1 MPLFIEAIIT
11 TIAVSAFL
19 AAIFYILYLTA
30 VKGSESA
37 LQLYNRFK
45 KGYSEHS
52 RNKRVG
58 EKMNEY
64 KAISNVGRKP
74 FLHSVLP
81 FSFFLLVILVLLF
94 KLVFFTAIVSDSMQ
108 PTFKKGDLVL
118 MQKVSVVPEE
128 GDIIMFEQPNY
139 MLPITHRVIALTDE
153 GVRTAGDAVGRAD
166 PWIVHEEEIMAKAV
180 QVEEKPLVIEDVGN
194 YFILDAR
201 EMRYNPKYGSE
212 YTFVKNIFLTLR
224 VYGYAVCILAIMG
237 YVILTL
243 KEAKKR

>member
-1 MPLFIEAIIT
+1 MQPFIEAIIT
-11 TIAVSAFL
+11 TITVSAFL

-30 VKGSESA
+30 VKGSESV
-37 LQLYNRFK
+37 LRLYNHFK
-45 KGYSEHS
+45 EGYSGHS
-52 RNKRVG
+52 RNKRVA

-94 KLVFFTAIVSDSMQ
+94 KLVFLTAIVSDSMQ

-118 MQKVSVVPEE
+118 MQKVSVAPKE

-153 GVRTAGDAVGRAD
+153 GVRTRGDAVGRAD

-180 QVEEKPLVIEDVGN
+180 QLEEKPLVIKDVGN

-224 VYGYAVCILAIMG
+224 VYGYVVCIIAIMG
-237 YVILTL
+237 YVILTFS
-243 KEAKKR
+243 EVRKR